1 MALKNILN
9 LIASNGGVTLSDPQ
23 QLEYTKAQVDQSA
36 KELYEQNDLV
46 GSLREQVYN
55 VNVPQGNLVSLEPY
69 VGNVIAVRYFWP
81 QLNLKI
87 RSSAPHYTAKFWQ
100 VKDFLAWQMKEDRP
114 LHTDISNAGILT
126 FTFKQALTV
135 ALNIS
140 IIGTS
145 GFASQIIESIACP
158 VGTLVVSSL
167 NTYSEISALS
177 KDTLCNAD
185 CLVTD
190 IDGHEIAKL
199 ANHQYKSLYQ
209 ICQIIDLP
217 NNSLGTSQGFV
228 PACTYVE
235 MLWKLRWKPMVNPQD
250 EFICNGYDE
259 AIFWKYMER
268 KALLDSTQSIFT
280 ANQADKFKAKA
291 DKIIKDIGSN
301 NSQSFEM
308 SLNFGENA
316 TLEAFAYIQQNRTGQ
331 GYWNSIGDS
340 SGYGGIQ
347 WP

>member
-9 LIASNGGVTLSDPQ
+9 LIASNGGVTLSDSE
-23 QLEYTKAQVDQSA
+23 QLAYTTDQINQSA
-36 KELYEQNDLV
+36 NELYDQNNLV

-55 VNVPQGNLVSLEPY
+55 VNIPQGNLVSLEPY
-69 VGNVIAVRYFWP
+69 VGNVMAVRYFWP
-81 QLNLKI
+81 QLNLRV
-87 RSSAPHYTAKFWQ
+87 RSSAPHYTARFWQ
-100 VKDFLAWQMKEDRP
+100 VKDFLAWQMKDNRP
-114 LHTDISNAGILT
+114 IHTDISNDGILT

-140 IIGTS
+140 IIGAS

-158 VGTLVVSSL
+158 VGTLTVSSV
-167 NTYSEISALS
+167 NTYSELSALT
-177 KDTLCNAD
+177 KDAPCNAD
-185 CLVTD
+185 CIVTD
-190 IDGHEIAKL
+190 IDGNEIATI

-217 NNSLGTSQGFV
+217 NNNLGTSQGFI
-228 PACTYVE
+228 PGCTYVE

-250 EFICNGYDE
+250 EFLCPGYDE

-291 DKIIKDIGSN
+291 DKIIKDVGQN
-301 NSQSFEM
+301 ASQSYEM
-308 SLNFGENA
+308 SLNFGENP
-316 TLEAFAYIQQNRTGQ
+316 TLEAFAYIQHNRTGA
-331 GYWNSIGDS
+331 GYWNNSDS
-340 SGYGGIQ
+340 NGYGGLT

>member
-1 MALKNILN
+1 MALKHILD
-9 LIASNGGVTLSDPQ
+9 LIAANGGVTLSDPE
-23 QLEYTKAQVDQSA
+23 QLNYTKAQVDQGA
-36 KELYEQNDLV
+36 KELFDQNDLV

-55 VNVPQGNLVSLEPY
+55 VNIPVGNLVSLEPY
-69 VGNVIAVRYFWP
+69 VGNVRAVRYFWP
-81 QLNLKI
+81 QLNLKV
-87 RSSAPHYTAKFWQ
+87 RSSAPHYTSKFWQ
-100 VKDFLAWQMKEDRP
+100 VKDFLAWQIKGDRP
-114 LHTDISNAGILT
+114 LHTEIQNAGILT

-158 VGTLVVSSL
+158 VGTLAVSSI

-177 KDTLCNAD
+177 KDTPCNAD

-190 IDGHEIAKL
+190 IDGNEIAII

-217 NNSLGTSQGFV
+217 NNSLGTSQGFI

-235 MLWKLRWKPMVNPQD
+235 VLWKLRWKPMVNPQD
-250 EFICNGYDE
+250 EFLCPGYDE

-268 KALLDSTQSIFT
+268 KALLDATQSVFT
-280 ANQADKFKAKA
+280 ANQAQKFKDKA
-291 DKIIKDIGSN
+291 DKIIKDMGQN
-301 NSQSFEM
+301 ASQSFEM

-316 TLEAFAYIQQNRTGQ
+316 TLEAFAYIQHNRTGH
-331 GYWNSIGDS
+331 GYWNSSGDM
-340 SGYGGIQ
+340 SGYGGIS